1 MRLCIVA
8 KNMMRGG
15 AERVIFQLIQYML
28 AQGHRVSLILVDDRP
43 IQFDIP
49 EACHVTVI
57 GQQSPSAWKDKLLR
71 YRQVRR
77 TVKAHN
83 CEIVLSMPEEIGIY
97 VLPAMLGTGIPV
109 VVSERNNPWVMPNKK
124 ITRILRKMVYPFADG
139 LIFQTSF
146 AASFFSEKLRKKGI
160 ILPNPLD
167 LKRLPPEYT
176 GQREKVI
183 AGAGRLAP
191 QKNFKLLIDGFS
203 VFYQKH
209 PDYRLVIY
217 GEGSLRE
224 ELTAYAARRLPEGI
238 CSFPGNVSDLPEHL
252 NSVSAFVLSS
262 DFEGMPNVLIEAMAM
277 GVPCVSTDCPSGGPK
292 ELIENGVNGFLVPV
306 GDAEALAQSL
316 EKLVT
321 ETGVHPNAQ
330 EICRR
335 FDSLIVA
342 AQWEDYLKKILG
354 RRKICR

>member
-1 MRLCIVA
+1 
-8 KNMMRGG
+8 
-15 AERVIFQLIQYML
+15 
-28 AQGHRVSLILVDDRP
+28 
-43 IQFDIP
+43 
-49 EACHVTVI
+49 
-57 GQQSPSAWKDKLLR
+57 
-71 YRQVRR
+71 
-77 TVKAHN
+77 
-83 CEIVLSMPEEIGIY
+83 
-97 VLPAMLGTGIPV
+97 
-109 VVSERNNPWVMPNKK
+109 
-124 ITRILRKMVYPFADG
+124 
-139 LIFQTSF
+139 
-146 AASFFSEKLRKKGI
+146 
-160 ILPNPLD
+160 
-167 LKRLPPEYT
+167 
-176 GQREKVI
+176 
-183 AGAGRLAP
+183 LAP